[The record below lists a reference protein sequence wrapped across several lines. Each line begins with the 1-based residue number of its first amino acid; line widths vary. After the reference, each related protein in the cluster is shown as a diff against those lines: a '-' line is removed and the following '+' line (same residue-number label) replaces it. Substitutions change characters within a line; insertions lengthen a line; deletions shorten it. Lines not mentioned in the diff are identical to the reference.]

1 MSEKI
6 SFTVK
11 KIYPPNGR
19 GPAGVMVDH
28 QYGKVQIW
36 PDDLGN
42 FQEGSKYEVFVD
54 CKPYNGKDQYTVIGK
69 AGITKLGGFEQNTQ
83 SNTPQENKAGWGY
96 EEGIFIT
103 GIVGRSM
110 GSGKFVATDIN
121 GLVVAAKD
129 AFKDNQS

>member
-28 QYGKVQIW
+28 QYGKVQVW

-42 FQEGSKYEVFVD
+42 FQEGGQYEVFVD
-54 CKPYNGKDQYTVIGK
+54 CKEYNSKNQYTVNGK
-69 AGITKLGGFEQNTQ
+69 AGITKLGGFEQNSQ
-83 SNTPQENKAGWGY
+83 SNTSQASQAGWGY

-110 GSGKFVATDIN
+110 GSGKFGSEDIH
-121 GLVVAAKD
+121 GLVVAAKE
-129 AFKDNQS
+129 AFKANQS